1 MIGIDRAK
9 MRLSDLSESEQ
20 KGLADS
26 NQTKEVDEFDTPT
39 FDSTDF
45 GEGWKI

>member
-1 MIGIDRAK
+1 
-9 MRLSDLSESEQ
+9 MRLFDINESEQ

-26 NQTKEVDEFDTPT
+26 NQTKEVDEFDTPA
-39 FDSTDF
+39 FDNTDF